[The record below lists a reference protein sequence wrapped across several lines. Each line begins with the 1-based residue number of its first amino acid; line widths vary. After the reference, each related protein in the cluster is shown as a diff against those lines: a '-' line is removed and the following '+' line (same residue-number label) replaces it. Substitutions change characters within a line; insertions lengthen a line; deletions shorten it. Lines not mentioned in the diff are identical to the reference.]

1 MAEKGVVLK
10 KITRNQ
16 IALLFYFALIS
27 FAVLLFATR
36 SSFLYPMNNWDDS
49 NSYFTMGKSMFR
61 GIMIYR
67 DIFDQKGPYLYLIY
81 GLASLI
87 SRTTFTGVFLF
98 EILFGILDLAGFYR
112 ILRLQLRKRTALI
125 LLPFLFAVTF

>member
-27 FAVLLFATR
+27 FAMLLFATR

-81 GLASLI
+81 G
-87 SRTTFTGVFLF
+87 GK
-98 EILFGILDLAGFYR
+98 G
-112 ILRLQLRKRTALI
+112 QLSFCCRFC
-125 LLPFLFAVTF
+125 LP